1 MGKNPCSIFRELYI
15 ESTRKQDKIA
25 SIPEVVKSRIHLMSE
40 EDIKLQYITPALTSK
55 WPVGKITM

>member
-1 MGKNPCSIFRELYI
+1 
-15 ESTRKQDKIA
+15 
-25 SIPEVVKSRIHLMSE
+25 MSMILPKHAMTE